1 MTKKKEES
9 KKEESL
15 EERLNQIEEMIRKME
30 EPEVSLDESFKLY
43 QAGIEQLKHCNQML
57 DEVEKKMQILN
68 KNGELTDF

>member
-1 MTKKKEES
+1 MTE

-15 EERLNQIEEMIRKME
+15 EGKLSQIEEIIRKME
-30 EPEVSLDESFKLY
+30 EPEVSLDESFRLY

-68 KNGELTDF
+68 QNGELTDF

>member
-1 MTKKKEES
+1 MTKKKEQ
-9 KKEESL
+9 SL
-15 EERLNQIEEMIRKME
+15 EERLSRIEEMIRKME